1 LVALFAFGVF
11 NAYLRIQQPVYLF
24 AGLLF
29 FAGLNLSYLWT
40 YWRAVGPLRYLV
52 SGESREDYLTLR
64 LPEFAAYQYINHELP
79 LAAKIYLL
87 FVGRR
92 AYYSEREY
100 FHDGGELPGFLLE
113 AIRSAKEPG
122 DVARQLKAK
131 QLTHLL
137 VRDELLIR
145 FLSDNLTPTQQRI
158 WDGLNS
164 AHLTPLFH
172 RNGYSVLQLHG

>member
-1 LVALFAFGVF
+1 VALLAFGVF
-11 NAYLRIQQPVYLF
+11 NAYLRTRQPVYLF

-29 FAGLNLSYLWT
+29 FAGLNVSYLLS
-40 YWRAVGPLRYLV
+40 YWRAAAPLEYLV

-64 LPEFAAYQYINHELP
+64 LPEFAAYQYINRELP
-79 LAAKIYLL
+79 SAAKIYLL

-92 AYYSEREY
+92 AYYCEREY
-100 FHDGGELPGFLLE
+100 FHDGGELPGLLLE
-113 AIRSAKEPG
+113 AVRSAKEPG
-122 DVARQLKAK
+122 DIARQLKAK

-137 VRDELLIR
+137 VRDELLLR
-145 FLSDNLTPTQQRI
+145 FLRDNLTPTQQRI

-164 AHLTPLFH
+164 AHLTPLFR